1 MREREAERMTADTA
15 ETTAQRSDEG
25 SPAVSA
31 APTTHQGILDFVNE
45 VAAMTTPDSIHWC
58 TGSDEEWTELTDALV
73 ATGTFT
79 RLDPAIKPNSFYAA
93 SDPTDVARV
102 EDRTYICSVDEKD
115 SGPTN
120 NWMDPQEMK
129 AIMRK
134 LYAGC
139 MKGRTMYVI
148 PFVMGHLD
156 AEKPMFGIEVTDSA
170 YVTASM
176 RVMAR
181 MGTHVLRRME
191 ELDAAGEDVNF
202 VPALHSV
209 GMPLEDGQDD
219 VAWPCND
226 TKYIVQFPEE
236 RAIWSFGSGYG
247 GNALLG
253 KKCYAL
259 RIASVMARDEGWLA
273 EHMLILKL
281 TSPDNVVKYIA
292 AAFPSACGKTN
303 LAMLAPTIPGWK
315 VETLGDDIAWMRVGE
330 DGRLWAV
337 NPEYGFFGVAP
348 GTNEHTNPNAM
359 KTINKGNS
367 VFTNVALTDD
377 GDIWWE
383 GLENTPDKATSWKGQ
398 PWTPDSEELSSH
410 PNSRYCTPIKQC
422 DILAE
427 EYDDPRGVPIDAIL
441 FGGRRKTTVPLVFE
455 ARDWTHGTFLG
466 ATLSSET
473 TAAAVGQVGVVRRD
487 PMAMLPFIGYN
498 AGDYFNHWITVGKEN
513 DAAKLPRIFYVNW
526 FRRDDEG
533 DFLWPGFGEN
543 SRVLKWVVERIE
555 GQAAAVET
563 PIGHVPAPGA
573 LDTEG
578 LDLSEDRL
586 AAALEVDVEEW
597 QAELPQIQ
605 EWFEKFGDDLP
616 ACGPSSTG
624 SGPDSVPDNPPVV
637 PSVDRKGAFWRPR
650 LWDHRLRGSTR
661 GAPGCAATVP
671 TTATSCDPTPRSSMR
686 RSSRRAGSRRAI
698 PRLLRS
704 APPSTCCSSSAWS
717 VPTAKKGYSAPSTPA
732 QCSPGWWPRSA
743 RRARGCSTSRRS
755 GPRPSASWPRSG
767 VDHPRL
773 PAGRSRWSTNRPSN
787 PSSRAWSRSAR
798 TRC

>member
-1 MREREAERMTADTA
+1 MTATQSPTSDP
-15 ETTAQRSDEG
+15 TT
-25 SPAVSA
+25 

-45 VAAMTTPDSIHWC
+45 VAAMTQPDRIHWC

-79 RLDPAIKPNSFYAA
+79 RLDPALKPNSFHAA
-93 SDPTDVARV
+93 SDPIDVARV
-102 EDRTYICSVDEKD
+102 EDRTFICSVDERD
-115 SGPTN
+115 AGPTN
-120 NWMDPQEMK
+120 NWMDPEQMK
-129 AIMRK
+129 GIMRG
-134 LYAGC
+134 LYQGS
-139 MKGRTMYVI
+139 MRGRTMYVI

-156 AEKPMFGIEVTDSA
+156 AAKPMFGIELTDSA

-181 MGTHVLRRME
+181 MGSHVLERME
-191 ELDAAGEDVNF
+191 ELDADF
-202 VPALHSV
+202 VPCIHSV
-209 GMPLEDGQDD
+209 GHPLEPGQAD

-236 RAIWSFGSGYG
+236 RAIWSYGSGYG

-281 TSPDNVVKYIA
+281 TSPQGVVKYIA

-303 LAMLAPTIPGWK
+303 LAMLQPTIPGWK
-315 VETLGDDIAWMRVGE
+315 VETLGDDIAWMRIGE

-359 KTINKGNS
+359 RTINKGNS
-367 VFTNVALTDD
+367 VFTNVALTED

-383 GLENTPDKATSWKGQ
+383 GLENTPARATSWKGE
-398 PWTPDSEELSSH
+398 PWTPESEELSSH

-422 DILAE
+422 DILAA

-455 ARDWTHGTFLG
+455 ARDWAHGTFLG

-473 TAAAVGQVGVVRRD
+473 TAAAVGAVGVVRRD

-498 AGDYFNHWITVGKEN
+498 AGDYFNHWVTIGKDN

-533 DFLWPGFGEN
+533 GFLWPGFGEN
-543 SRVLKWVVERIE
+543 SRVLKWIVERID

-563 PIGHVPAPGA
+563 PIGHVPTPES
-573 LDTEG
+573 LDTDG
-578 LDLSEDRL
+578 LDLSEEAL
-586 AAALEVDVEEW
+586 AAALAVDVDEW
-597 QAELPQIQ
+597 KAELPQIQ

-616 ACGPSSTG
+616 A
-624 SGPDSVPDNPPVV
+624 V
-637 PSVDRKGAFWRPR
+637 
-650 LWDHRLRGSTR
+650 LWTELDGL
-661 GAPGCAATVP
+661 
-671 TTATSCDPTPRSSMR
+671 
-686 RSSRRAGSRRAI
+686 
-698 PRLLRS
+698 
-704 APPSTCCSSSAWS
+704 
-717 VPTAKKGYSAPSTPA
+717 
-732 QCSPGWWPRSA
+732 
-743 RRARGCSTSRRS
+743 RARLG
-755 GPRPSASWPRSG
+755 G
-767 VDHPRL
+767 
-773 PAGRSRWSTNRPSN
+773 
-787 PSSRAWSRSAR
+787 
-798 TRC
+798 